1 MKALRKVR
9 NNPHHHLTNLIR
21 GNVLLSS
28 FVKSV
33 LDKKITPRYTLIIN
47 TMLYI
52 KEVEPMIQQIS
63 DAELEIMKIVWGN
76 PEEVTLFPYI
86 MDGLAAKGKPCQK
99 NTLIVL
105 LSRLMNKGFLS
116 AKKIGRRNEYT
127 TLVSETEY
135 QTAQTKNFLDKIY
148 EGSAKG
154 LVSNLIFGDLLA
166 DEEYEELKRLLEKGK
181 GQQ

>member
-1 MKALRKVR
+1 MIQ
-9 NNPHHHLTNLIR
+9 HQ
-21 GNVLLSS
+21 NVLLSS

-33 LDKKITPRYTLIIN
+33 LDKKTTPRYTLIIN